1 MWVNGACNGIAV
13 RVARALTCPG
23 SGAVEGCAGRSGT
36 GRSRVWL
43 GGLLWLVAGMAY
55 GDSLKVA
62 VAANFTAPMQKIA
75 AIFEQ
80 QTGQHLTL
88 VFGGTGKF
96 YAQIRNGAPFDVLLA
111 ADQAT
116 AEKLVQQGLAQPDS
130 RFVYATGRLVLWS
143 AMPRRVDAAGN
154 VLRSGDWQHLA
165 LANPQL
171 APYGAAAMQVL
182 DHMGLTAALQ
192 PKLVRGEDIG
202 QTWQFVA
209 SGNADLGF
217 VAYSQVLRDG
227 KPLPGSLWLVP
238 ANWYA
243 PIRQEAVVLAA
254 GKNNPAA
261 GQLMRLLRSD
271 AIRALIRS
279 YGYGT

>member
-1 MWVNGACNGIAV
+1 MWVNGAGNGIAA
-13 RVARALTCPG
+13 RVSQRLIG
-23 SGAVEGCAGRSGT
+23 SGRGAADGRGGRAGAGRPWA
-36 GRSRVWL
+36 WL
-43 GGLLWLVAGMAY
+43 GGMLWLVAGMAY
-55 GDSLKVA
+55 GDGLKVA

-96 YAQIRNGAPFDVLLA
+96 YAQIHNGAPFDVLLA
-111 ADQAT
+111 ADQT
-116 AEKLVQQGLAQPDS
+116 TPEKLVQQGLAQADS

-143 AMPRRVDAAGN
+143 ATPGRIDAAGN

-217 VAYSQVLRDG
+217 VAYSQVLHDG

-238 ANWYA
+238 TDWYA
-243 PIRQEAVVLAA
+243 PIRQEAVVLNA
-254 GKNNPAA
+254 GRDNPAA

-271 AIRALIRS
+271 TVRALIRS
-279 YGYGT
+279 YGYGV